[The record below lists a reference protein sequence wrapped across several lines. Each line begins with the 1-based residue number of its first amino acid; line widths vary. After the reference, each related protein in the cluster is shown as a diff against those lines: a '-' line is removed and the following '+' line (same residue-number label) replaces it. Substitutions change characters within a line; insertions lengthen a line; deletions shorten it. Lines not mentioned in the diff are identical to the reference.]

1 MESKIKIVT
10 PGDTIGSTGKEHEL
24 GANQDSI
31 SGPGTYTEDGII
43 YSSLAG
49 IVSKIGKLIMVK
61 PLKKKYAPL
70 TGDIV
75 VGRVVSVEHNRWKV
89 DINSYQHANL
99 LLTAINLPG
108 GEQRRRSDEDK
119 SIMRE
124 YFKENDIISAE
135 VQSLN
140 SHDSSIFLQTRNM
153 KYGKIKNGF
162 YLKVNHN
169 LIKRMKNHYLNVSVK
184 NVSVILGNNGYIW
197 IYYNPAASKKVAEV
211 DMIDALMRGE
221 HHELNLQ
228 EAVEIPKEV
237 AIGLSKV
244 RNCIVVLDRL
254 NLPIFEYS
262 INKSLELTEEVE
274 APFDILVNKE
284 IINSIE
290 DAIKDYINENYLNNF
305 SSLKDEGIME
315 VDNDFN

>member
-1 MESKIKIVT
+1 MDKKIKIVT
-10 PGDTIGSTGKEHEL
+10 PGDLIGPL
-24 GANQDSI
+24 DDLM
-31 SGPGTYTEDGII
+31 SGPGTYNDEHSI

-49 IVSKIGKLIMVK
+49 IVSRTGKLMMVK
-61 PLKKKYAPL
+61 PLKRKYGPL

-75 VGRVVSVEHNRWKV
+75 VGRVMSVEHNRWKV

-108 GEQRRRSDEDK
+108 GEIRRRGEEDK
-119 SIMRE
+119 NIMRE

-153 KYGKIKNGF
+153 KYGKLNNGF

-169 LIKRMKNHYLNVSVK
+169 LIKRMKNHYLNVCQD
-184 NVSVILGNNGYIW
+184 NVSIILGNNGYIW
-197 IYYNPAASKKVAEV
+197 IYYNPAATKDKKKES
-211 DMIDALMRGE
+211 DMIETIMRGE
-221 HHELNLQ
+221 EHKLNLQ
-228 EAVEIPKEV
+228 EAVRIPTKV
-237 AIGLSKV
+237 KFNMAKV

-254 NLPIFEYS
+254 NLPIFEFS
-262 INKSLELTEEVE
+262 VNKSVELVEEVNR
-274 APFDILVNKE
+274 PFKILTDKK

-290 DAIKDYINENYLNNF
+290 EAIKEYINENHLNNI
-305 SSLKDEGIME
+305 SNLLDEGMME